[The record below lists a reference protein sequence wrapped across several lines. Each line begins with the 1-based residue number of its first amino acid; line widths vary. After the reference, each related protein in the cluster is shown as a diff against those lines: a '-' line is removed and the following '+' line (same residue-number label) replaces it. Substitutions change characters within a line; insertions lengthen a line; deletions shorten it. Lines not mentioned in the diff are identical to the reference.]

1 MKARV
6 LAALGATLLS
16 VNLSQAAE
24 FTGGSFDLN
33 YSQIADDSNFS
44 RGTVRGS
51 AELGFN
57 RNWAAQ
63 LDLGSYSFETLNE
76 TGWNGTLHG
85 IYHMNE
91 QTSLG
96 AYLGVD
102 DILGSKATI
111 YGVEAGFELNGLN
124 AEGYL
129 GAVSDSGQTATMLG
143 GVLTNELNDSWGL
156 NAGFDFLNDTSG
168 VDLTRLSIGADYHV
182 GGGATFYGEVGSLN
196 ATFGGASASEPYVG
210 VGLRLDF
217 GAERGSTFGH
227 RGLLDKIPGL

>member
-1 MKARV
+1 MKTRV
-6 LAALGATLLS
+6 LAALGATVLS
-16 VNLSQAAE
+16 AHFSHAAE

-44 RGTVRGS
+44 RGAVRGS

-57 RNWAAQ
+57 RNWSAQ
-63 LDLGSYSFETLNE
+63 LDLGSYSFETLDE

-96 AYLGVD
+96 AYVGVD
-102 DILGSKATI
+102 DILGSQATI
-111 YGVEAGFELNGLN
+111 YGVEAGFELNGLD

-129 GAVSDSGQTATMLG
+129 GGISDSGQTSTMIG
-143 GVLTNELNDSWGL
+143 GVITNKLNENWGL

-182 GGGATFYGEVGSLN
+182 GGGAKFYGEFGSLK
-196 ATFGGASASEPYVG
+196 ASFGGASASEPYFG
-210 VGLRLDF
+210 LGLRVDF
-217 GAERGSTFGH
+217 GAARGSTFGH